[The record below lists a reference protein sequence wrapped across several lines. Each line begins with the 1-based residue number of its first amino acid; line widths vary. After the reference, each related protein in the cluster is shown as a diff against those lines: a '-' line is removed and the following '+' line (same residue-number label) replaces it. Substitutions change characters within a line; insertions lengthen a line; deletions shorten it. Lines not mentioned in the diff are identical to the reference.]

1 MPETMLR
8 AQDAPIY
15 QTDTVSAI
23 VNLTYSIKKVYLTND
38 KVANEGVNRKK
49 KRVSTGKLM

>member
-1 MPETMLR
+1 MLR